1 MEERTVLVVADGGG
15 VRIFLEGHRGGPLSE
30 KTAELG
36 VPHPHAPASGSPGRV
51 FDRFG
56 HASHGVTGEPPRD
69 KVEREFLDALA
80 HRIEGF
86 VADCDA
92 ANVVIMAPPRA
103 LGVLREALP
112 VAVQRLLRA
121 SEAKDRLDATP
132 DVLRAALRELRRTSP

>member
-56 HASHGVTGEPPRD
+56 HASHGWCQSNGNSSLVRRNEPKPRRRQAISD
-69 KVEREFLDALA
+69 RHSAKAEER
-80 HRIEGF
+80 RS
-86 VADCDA
+86 
-92 ANVVIMAPPRA
+92 R
-103 LGVLREALP
+103 
-112 VAVQRLLRA
+112 
-121 SEAKDRLDATP
+121 
-132 DVLRAALRELRRTSP
+132 